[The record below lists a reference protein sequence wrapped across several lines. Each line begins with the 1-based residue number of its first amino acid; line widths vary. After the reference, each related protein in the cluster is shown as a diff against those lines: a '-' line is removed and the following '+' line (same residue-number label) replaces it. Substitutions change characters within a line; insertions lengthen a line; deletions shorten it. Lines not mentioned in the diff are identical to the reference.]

1 MGLMIVF
8 SFKICYYYS
17 NFDTKIINK
26 MSGYNYKWKLK
37 FKSIKLLGLC
47 ELIFGF
53 LLPLSLCIVFI
64 LSRLL
69 KLIPEPTL
77 PNIEIPGITD
87 KMTKLDESVPL
98 IIKIRLSILCVMFL
112 LAMANCIA
120 NFYKIKLLNDAI
132 KKCKKEEMSS
142 AKRKKNIYIF
152 GGLFCFL
159 CCFLIFA
166 DCLVTILKIT
176 DVIKNQHFYNILL
189 SCSIFYALMPL
200 FDLVMFVMREFI
212 KCIYYDKISENKDS
226 WQAKIYSK
234 LSNID
239 HVMGIFCFIM
249 DLYNW
254 KNIERNIGSKCLSE
268 DYEVK
273 HHSSNAIDPDD
284 PKKNFDE
291 PEKYTFLLFYF
302 IPIEVTKVEI

>member
-1 MGLMIVF
+1 
-8 SFKICYYYS
+8 
-17 NFDTKIINK
+17 
-26 MSGYNYKWKLK
+26 MSGYKCKWQFK
-37 FKSIKLLGLC
+37 FKSIKLFGLC

-87 KMTKLDESVPL
+87 KMTKLDEGVPL
-98 IIKIRLSILCVMFL
+98 VIKIRMSILCVMFL

-120 NFYKIKLLNDAI
+120 HFCKIKLLNDAI
-132 KKCKKEEMSS
+132 KKCTKEEERSS
-142 AKRKKNIYIF
+142 AKRKKNIYVF

-159 CCFLIFA
+159 CCFLIFT
-166 DCLVTILKIT
+166 DFLVTILKIT
-176 DVIKNQHFYNILL
+176 EIIKNQHFYNILL

-200 FDLVMFVMREFI
+200 FDLVMFAAREFI
-212 KCIYYDKISENKDS
+212 KCICYDKISEKKDS

-254 KNIERNIGSKCLSE
+254 KKIQKDVGSECLSE
-268 DYEVK
+268 DYEIK
-273 HHSSNAIDPDD
+273 QPGDS
-284 PKKNFDE
+284 KK
-291 PEKYTFLLFYF
+291 
-302 IPIEVTKVEI
+302 

>member
-1 MGLMIVF
+1 MSKYKWRISGPI
-8 SFKICYYYS
+8 
-17 NFDTKIINK
+17 KII
-26 MSGYNYKWKLK
+26 G
-37 FKSIKLLGLC
+37 LLQF
-47 ELIFGF
+47 IFGF
-53 LLPLSLCIVFI
+53 LLPLAICIIFI

-77 PNIEIPGITD
+77 PNIEIPGMTD
-87 KMTKLDESVPL
+87 KMTKLDEGVPL
-98 IIKIRLSILCVMFL
+98 VIKIRMSILFIMFL
-112 LAMANCIA
+112 LSMANCIA
-120 NFYKIKLLNDAI
+120 HFCKIKLLNDAI
-132 KKCKKEEMSS
+132 KKCTKKEEISS

-159 CCFLIFA
+159 CCFLILTDF
-166 DCLVTILKIT
+166 LVTILKIT
-176 DVIKNQHFYNILL
+176 EIIKNQHFYNILL

-200 FDLVMFVMREFI
+200 FDLVMFLIRESI
-212 KCIYYDKISENKDS
+212 KCIFYDKISKNKES

-239 HVMGIFCFIM
+239 HVMGIFCFIV
-249 DLYNW
+249 DRYNW
-254 KNIERNIGSKCLSE
+254 QNIEKNVGSEFLSE
-268 DYEVK
+268 DYEVRY
-273 HHSSNAIDPDD
+273 HSSNSIDPYD